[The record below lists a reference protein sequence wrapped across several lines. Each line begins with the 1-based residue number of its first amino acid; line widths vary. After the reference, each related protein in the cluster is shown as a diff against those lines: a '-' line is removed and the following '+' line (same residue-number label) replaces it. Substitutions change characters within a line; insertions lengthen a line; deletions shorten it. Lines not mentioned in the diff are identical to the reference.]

1 MKKIFLALSL
11 VVFVGTVGTTVYAAN
26 SETKTEITKHDDKK
40 KKKKKSKKSCTADKA
55 ACSSKSA
62 DGTATKSC
70 CSQKK

>member
-11 VVFVGTVGTTVYAAN
+11 IVFVGTVGTTVYAAN
-26 SETKTEITKHDDKK
+26 SETKTEITNHDDKK
-40 KKKKKSKKSCTADKA
+40 KKKKSKKACSAEKA

-62 DGTATKSC
+62 DGTAPKSC

>member
-11 VVFVGTVGTTVYAAN
+11 IVFVGTVGTTVYAATSN
-26 SETKTEITKHDDKK
+26 VKTEITKHDDK

-62 DGTATKSC
+62 EGTTQKSC
-70 CSQKK
+70 CAHKK

>member
-11 VVFVGTVGTTVYAAN
+11 IVFVGTVGTTVYAAN

-40 KKKKKSKKSCTADKA
+40 KKKKSKKACSAEKA

-62 DGTATKSC
+62 DGTAPKSC

>member
-40 KKKKKSKKSCTADKA
+40 KKKSKKSCTAEKA

-62 DGTATKSC
+62 DGTTPKAC
-70 CSQKK
+70 CSKK